1 MLAAAQGHQAAVF
14 ILGDENDLDAPM
26 VLVLKMPEGFVAP
39 RHSHGCHRLELVIE
53 GEHIRN
59 DGTVLGAGDIAT
71 SGPNENY
78 GPFLVGKGGSYSIEI
93 FAKQSQSTPVNV
105 EKNEMTAVLAKLVED
120 LNSGAISPEEL
131 ATHRVLKQY
140 GESATANTWDTV
152 KKEWDDEIVA

>member
-26 VLVLKMPEGFVAP
+26 VPVLKMPEGFVAP

-78 GPFLVGKGGSYSIEI
+78 GPFLVGKGPRRRRRGP
-93 FAKQSQSTPVNV
+93 AQSLDGWGLRSSTV
-105 EKNEMTAVLAKLVED
+105 TA
-120 LNSGAISPEEL
+120 
-131 ATHRVLKQY
+131 
-140 GESATANTWDTV
+140 
-152 KKEWDDEIVA
+152 